1 MSTLAKT
8 YEYPTLGYV
17 KGKGEHPYTENFIV
31 GLEVEVENARAR
43 HPGNVGDY
51 WRTHPDGSLRNNGI
65 EFICS
70 PVQGAAIQ
78 SVVDV
83 MWNNMPEQWS
93 FSQRTS
99 IHVHVNARD
108 LEWAQLKMWLLSYC
122 VFEKVLFD
130 FAGMDRDRGI
140 FCVPLLDTNYP
151 DYLISRIVNG
161 THSTVSSWEK
171 YSAVNL
177 SRLGDLGT
185 VEFRHLPGTKEKP
198 KVNLW
203 LRMLSDIRAFATTT
217 TEEEFLKLLEMRNAH
232 LLINRV
238 FCQSVRDVFAT
249 KEITALCRAGVDIVF
264 SALMGEKTRALYL
277 SNLSLESPFNE
288 WVLKGRK

>member
-8 YEYPTLGYV
+8 YEYPPMSYL
-17 KGKGEHPYTENFIV
+17 KSKMAHPYAETFIV
-31 GLEVEVENARAR
+31 GVEVEVENARAR
-43 HPGNVGDY
+43 HPGELGAY
-51 WRTHPDGSLRNNGI
+51 WRSHSDGSLRNNGV
-65 EFICS
+65 EFVS
-70 PVQGAAIQ
+70 VPAAGSSITLA
-78 SVVDV
+78 VDT
-83 MWNNMPEQWS
+83 MWDNMPDAWS

-99 IHVHVNARD
+99 VHVHVNARD
-108 LEWAQLKMWLLSYC
+108 ITWAQLKMWLLSYC
-122 VFEKVLFD
+122 VFEKFRFD
-130 FAGMDRDRGI
+130 FAGMDRGRGI
-140 FCVPLLDTNYP
+140 FFVPLLDTTYP

-185 VEFRHLPGTKEKP
+185 VEFRHLPGTKDKL
-198 KVNLW
+198 KINLW
-203 LRMLSDIRAFATTT
+203 LRMLDDIRKFALAT
-217 TEEEFLKLLEMRNAH
+217 TEEEFLKLLELRNAH

-238 FCQSVRDVFAT
+238 FSQPVRDVFAT
-249 KEITALCRAGVDIVF
+249 KQIAALCRTGVDIVF